1 MLQRLSLRSSIRQ
14 KMLLVTLGLAI
25 PALILIG
32 WLSLSSLD
40 QARATAVDE
49 MTTALQQQAEAT
61 LRLRAVD
68 KAKFYDSTLLGIQ
81 QQVESTAR
89 YATTLLAT
97 NPPLAN
103 AQRVWLAPNS
113 LVNAAQGPFATAIA
127 HGQQLTPLLQA
138 MGGNNQ
144 LVRLGSIALEA
155 GGVLAV
161 SDAAA
166 LDRLV
171 GSKPFDPRTRPWYTN
186 AITADS
192 TIWTDAD
199 VDANTNI
206 LVSTCATPLRTAT
219 GQALGAVGFDLL
231 LSTIQQDLLT
241 EAIGTT
247 GYAFLVNG
255 QGKIVVRP
263 ASNAARAHWDQPLH
277 TEDLRT
283 SANEQLRTIARTM
296 QLQRESG
303 STHFDYN
310 GTTVYLAYA
319 PLFTT
324 NWSVA
329 LVIPADEVG
338 RAAEITGE
346 RIAEREK
353 ALRTQLLGI
362 LIAIIAAIIA
372 LGILLS
378 INLTRP
384 IKALQ
389 AGARRIADGH
399 LDQRIPSTERDE
411 IGQLVELFNT
421 MTDALQQKMGELE
434 HHVRRYDDLERQVAH
449 RTEELRA
456 ALDRAQL
463 ADRRKSS
470 FLAAISHELRTPLNA
485 IIGFSAVLLDDPAEP
500 LSPTQHEDIQSIN
513 RNGRFLLHLINE
525 VLDLAKIEAG
535 YLALDR
541 TPVQLDTVIAE
552 VIDTIQVLMRG
563 RGILLRTAL
572 PPDLPAV
579 YADVNR
585 LRQILL
591 NLISN
596 AVKFTEQ
603 GSITVRAF
611 YQAELQTV
619 AVSIRDT
626 GIGIPSDQLER
637 IFDEFRQ
644 VHSKQS
650 PSRGTGLGLAIT
662 KKLIEA
668 HHGHITVES
677 SVGQG
682 CTFTFTLPINPT
694 STLEPGTAG

>member
-97 NPPLAN
+97 NPPLTN

-199 VDANTNI
+199 VDVNTNI